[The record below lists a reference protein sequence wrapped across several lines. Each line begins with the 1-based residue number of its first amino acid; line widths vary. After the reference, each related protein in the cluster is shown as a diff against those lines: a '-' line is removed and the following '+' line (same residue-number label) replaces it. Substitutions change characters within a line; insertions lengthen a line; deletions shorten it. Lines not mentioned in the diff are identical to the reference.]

1 MRRGV
6 GFGDP
11 LEAVTPRKQ
20 AIIRALAERYLS
32 EKEPQFDAARFD
44 VVGILVG
51 EGLPRI
57 VHVEDAS

>member
-1 MRRGV
+1 
-6 GFGDP
+6 
-11 LEAVTPRKQ
+11 
-20 AIIRALAERYLS
+20 LAERYLS
-32 EKEPQFDAARFD
+32 EKEPEFDAARFD